1 MSQPKKTLTLY
12 FVTNDEKQTRKI
24 TIPISYFKVA
34 VFMIAFA
41 IISLFAGFI
50 DYFGLLAQSVEN
62 KKLKI
67 ENINLQKQFQVVEGK
82 LDSLQSALDR
92 VGVITNKLKLITDTH
107 MKDRSERLSFPA
119 TVNTADEAARL
130 KNTERMSNEDF
141 YEQDPSINTEN
152 PVNTLKGELAT
163 EKSSTNYSTLVIKI
177 DEAVKDSML
186 KEQTVIQLWES
197 LSDSQSLLASTP
209 SIRPARGPIGSRFGY
224 RVDPINGKMKMHAGL
239 DIVVSP
245 GTPVRAPADGVVSFA
260 GWDDFYGKLVSID
273 HGYGVLTRYAH
284 NSQIYVQVGQKVSKY
299 DVISATGSTGRSTG
313 PHLHYEV
320 RVNGVPVNPL
330 NYILDE

>member
-1 MSQPKKTLTLY
+1 MSQPKKTVTLY
-12 FVTNDEKQTRKI
+12 FITNDEAQTRKI
-24 TIPISYFKVA
+24 TIPVSYFKVA
-34 VFMIAFA
+34 LFTVAFMIV
-41 IISLFAGFI
+41 SLFAGFI
-50 DYFGLLAQSVEN
+50 DYFGLLAQSIEN

-67 ENINLQKQFQVVEGK
+67 ENVNLQKQFQVVEGK
-82 LDSLQSALDR
+82 LDSLQSGLDR

-119 TVNTADEAARL
+119 LVNNAEEAARA
-130 KNTERMSNEDF
+130 KDVERMSNEEF
-141 YEQDPSINTEN
+141 YEQDPAIAIEN

-163 EKSSTNYSTLVIKI
+163 EKSNANYATLVIKI
-177 DEAVKDSML
+177 DKAVMDSLL

-197 LSDSQSLLASTP
+197 LSDSQSLLAATP
-209 SIRPARGPIGSRFGY
+209 SMRPSRGPIGSRFGY

-273 HGYGVLTRYAH
+273 HGYGVLTRYGH
-284 NSQIYVQVGQKVSKY
+284 NSQIYVQVGQKVDKY
-299 DVISATGSTGRSTG
+299 DVISAAGSTGRSTG

-320 RVNGVPVNPL
+320 RVNGVPVNPA

>member
-50 DYFGLLAQSVEN
+50 DYFGLLAQSIEN

-119 TVNTADEAARL
+119 TVNNADETARL
-130 KNTERMSNEDF
+130 KNSERMSNEDF

-152 PVNTLKGELAT
+152 PVNTLKGELAS
-163 EKSSTNYSTLVIKI
+163 EKSNTNYSTLVIKI

-224 RVDPINGKMKMHAGL
+224 RLDPINGKMRMHAGL

-245 GTPVRAPADGVVSFA
+245 GTPVRAPADGVVSFS
-260 GWDDFYGKLVSID
+260 GWDDYYGKLVSID